1 MGTIY
6 INQDDV
12 YIGKVDE
19 RLKVTAA
26 KETLLDVPLIKID
39 GVVVLGRATVSPA
52 AMVELLQRGIPL
64 SFLTTTGRYLGRME
78 PELTKNIF
86 VRKAQWQAAG
96 ESEQALHVVRGFIR
110 GKLKNYRTALLRAQR
125 EHADLD
131 LSDGIGRLERALH
144 PIDQYE
150 AIDGLRGLEGAG
162 SAAYFGCFNQLIRA
176 EGFTFEARRRRP
188 PTDPVNSL
196 LSLGYAILRHDVQ
209 SALNIVGFDPYLG
222 YLHVERYG
230 RPSLSLDVM
239 EEFRPLVVD
248 AVVLSSINCKRLAPE
263 DFVTEPIS
271 GAVSL
276 TDEKRRDFLRLYEQ
290 KKQSQFKHP
299 VMGRQCTYQE
309 AFEIQARLLAKYL
322 MGQIDQYPPLVLK

>member
-96 ESEQALHVVRGFIR
+96 ESERALHVVRGFIR

-131 LSDGIGRLERALH
+131 LSDG
-144 PIDQYE
+144 
-150 AIDGLRGLEGAG
+150 
-162 SAAYFGCFNQLIRA
+162 NW
-176 EGFTFEARRRRP
+176 
-188 PTDPVNSL
+188 
-196 LSLGYAILRHDVQ
+196 SLGK
-209 SALNIVGFDPYLG
+209 SA
-222 YLHVERYG
+222 
-230 RPSLSLDVM
+230 PSDG
-239 EEFRPLVVD
+239 
-248 AVVLSSINCKRLAPE
+248 SIR
-263 DFVTEPIS
+263 I
-271 GAVSL
+271 
-276 TDEKRRDFLRLYEQ
+276 Y
-290 KKQSQFKHP
+290 
-299 VMGRQCTYQE
+299 
-309 AFEIQARLLAKYL
+309 
-322 MGQIDQYPPLVLK
+322 